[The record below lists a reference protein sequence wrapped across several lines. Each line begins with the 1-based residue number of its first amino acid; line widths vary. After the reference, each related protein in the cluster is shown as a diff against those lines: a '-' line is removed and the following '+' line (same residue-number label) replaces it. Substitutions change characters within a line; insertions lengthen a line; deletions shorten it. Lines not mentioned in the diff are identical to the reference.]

1 MPIQLKD
8 DIKDKLIASL
18 QRYFDEELD
27 MEIGELKSELILD
40 YLMQEAG
47 AVIYNQAIRN
57 AQAYITDR
65 ADDMDGTLY
74 HPEFTYWEK

>member
-1 MPIQLKD
+1 MPIQLKEEN
-8 DIKDKLIASL
+8 KKKLIASL

-47 AVIYNQAIRN
+47 SVIYNQAIRD

-65 ADDMDGTLY
+65 VDDMDGTLY